1 MLVVCYVS
9 MSSVKVGTLICIAD
23 VHVTYYDKPTA
34 ADGTMAEMGSPNPIV
49 VVVKSN
55 SENVSAAR
63 NDLVSVEIHPN
74 YR

>member
-1 MLVVCYVS
+1 M
-9 MSSVKVGTLICIAD
+9 KVGTLICMTK
-23 VHVTYYDKPTA
+23 VHLTYYDKPTA
-34 ADGTMAEMGSPNPIV
+34 ADGTVAEIGSPNPIV

-63 NDLVSVEIHPN
+63 NDLVSVEIHPG